1 MLFKHKHLLEQL
13 RKNGR
18 KGTGE
23 ILSITT
29 VGGGSSARQPFRPD
43 SDITTTWTDAKL
55 KLRVVPDD
63 RLEPPFEANVLTRL
77 HSIKNQGDHVPVWYD
92 PEDRGKVV
100 VDYEADAQRI
110 MQGLAD
116 LTQSLADADRLKHR
130 HDNQLG
136 RVWTPVS
143 GELLPL
149 DVHAYRGTGKVEAS
163 GPVSAV
169 AQQSAQTAYTAVRAQ
184 GRTLLPQLT
193 LDDAWFNQ
201 RDLRVELA
209 YGGLPKGSN
218 PDHKQWADTAAAIV
232 AALVSFINGHIV
244 RTEVAVTGGLAPDGA
259 LLPVT
264 GLKDKVRWAKRG
276 YAQYLVMPTANR
288 TAAEQL
294 SQKDRQDLEFIYAA
308 DLNEL
313 LRHSLTRRPVSGFTG
328 PA

>member
-13 RKNGR
+13 RTNGC

-29 VGGGSSARQPFRPD
+29 VGGGGSARQPFRPD

-55 KLRVVPDD
+55 RLRVVPDD
-63 RLEPPFEANVLTRL
+63 RLEAPFEATVLTRL
-77 HSIKNQGDHVPVWYD
+77 HSMKNQGDHVPVWYD

-116 LTQSLADADRLKHR
+116 LTQSLADADRLMHR
-130 HDNQLG
+130 QDHQLG
-136 RVWTPVS
+136 RVWTPVA

-149 DVHAYRGTGKVEAS
+149 DVHAYRGTGKVTAN

-169 AQQSAQTAYTAVRAQ
+169 AQESAQTAYAALRAV
-184 GRTLLPQLT
+184 GRTLLPQL
-193 LDDAWFNQ
+193 DGAWFDQ
-201 RDLRVELA
+201 RDLNVELA
-209 YGGLPKGSN
+209 YGGLPHGAS
-218 PDHKQWADTAAAIV
+218 PDPAQWSGTAAAIV
-232 AALVSFINGHIV
+232 AALASFVNGHMV
-244 RTEVAVTGGLAPDGA
+244 RTEVAVTGGLASDGT

-264 GLKDKVRWAKRG
+264 GLKAKVRWAKHG
-276 YAQYLVMPTANR
+276 YAQYLVMPSGNQS
-288 TAAEQL
+288 AAEQL
-294 SQKDRQDLEFIYAA
+294 SEKDRQGLQFVYAA
-308 DLNEL
+308 DLGEI
-313 LRHSLTRRPVSGFTG
+313 LRHSLTRRPVSGFSG

>member
-13 RKNGR
+13 RKSGC

-29 VGGGSSARQPFRPD
+29 VGGGGSVRQSFRPD

-63 RLEPPFEANVLTRL
+63 RLEAPFEATVLTRL
-77 HSIKNQGDHVPVWYD
+77 HSMKNQGDHVPVWYD
-92 PEDRGKVV
+92 PGDRDKVV

-116 LTQSLADADRLKHR
+116 LTQSLADADRLMHR
-130 HDNQLG
+130 EDHQLG
-136 RVWTPVS
+136 RVWTPVA

-169 AQQSAQTAYTAVRAQ
+169 AQESAQAAYAALRAM
-184 GRTLLPQLT
+184 GRTLLPQL
-193 LDDAWFNQ
+193 DGAWFDQ
-201 RDLRVELA
+201 RDLHVELA
-209 YGGLPKGSN
+209 YGGLPHGSS
-218 PDHKQWADTAAAIV
+218 PDPAQWAGTAAAIV
-232 AALVSFINGHIV
+232 AALVSFVNGHMV
-244 RTEVAVTGGLAPDGA
+244 RTEVAVTGGLAADGT

-264 GLKDKVRWAKRG
+264 GLKDKVRWAKKG
-276 YAQYLVMPTANR
+276 YAQYLVMPSGNEA
-288 TAAEQL
+288 AAEQL
-294 SQKDRQDLEFIYAA
+294 SEKIRQGVQFVYAA
-308 DLNEL
+308 DLGEV
-313 LRHSLTRRPVSGFTG
+313 LRHSLTRRPVSGFSG

>member
-29 VGGGSSARQPFRPD
+29 LGSGSSARQPFRPD
-43 SDITTTWTDAKL
+43 SDITTTWTDAKI

-63 RLEPPFEANVLTRL
+63 RLEPPFEADVLTRL
-77 HSIKNQGDHVPVWYD
+77 HSTKNQGDHVPVWYD
-92 PEDRGKVV
+92 PEDRDKVV

-110 MQGLAD
+110 MQGLVD
-116 LTQSLADADRLKHR
+116 LKQSLADAERLKHR
-130 HDNQLG
+130 HDNRLG
-136 RVWTPVS
+136 RVWTPVA
-143 GELLPL
+143 GQLLPL
-149 DVHAYRGTGKVEAS
+149 DVHAYRGTGKVEAG
-163 GPVSAV
+163 GPLSAL
-169 AQQSAQTAYTAVRAQ
+169 AQRSAQTAYAALRAQ
-184 GRTLLPQLT
+184 GRTPLPQLT
-193 LDDAWFNQ
+193 LDDAWFSQ

-209 YGGLPKGSN
+209 YGGLPHDSN
-218 PDHKQWADTAAAIV
+218 PDPKQWADTAAAIV
-232 AALVSFINGHIV
+232 AALVSFVNGHLV
-244 RTEVAVTGGLAPDGA
+244 RTEVAVTGGLAPDGT

-276 YAQYLVMPTANR
+276 YAQYLVMPSANQ

-294 SQKDRQDLEFIYAA
+294 SQKDRQDLQFVFAA

-313 LRHSLTRRPVSGFTG
+313 LRQSLTRRQVPGFPG

>member
-18 KGTGE
+18 RGIGE

-29 VGGGSSARQPFRPD
+29 LGGGSSARQPFRPD
-43 SDITTTWTDAKL
+43 SDITTTWTDAKV

-92 PEDRGKVV
+92 PEDHDKLV

-130 HDNQLG
+130 HDNHLG

-149 DVHAYRGTGKVEAS
+149 DVHAYRGTGKVEAT

-169 AQQSAQTAYTAVRAQ
+169 AQHSAQTAYAAVRAQ
-184 GRTLLPQLT
+184 GRTLLPQPALG
-193 LDDAWFNQ
+193 DGWFDQ

-209 YGGLPKGSN
+209 YGGLPRGSN
-218 PDHKQWADTAAAIV
+218 PDEKQWADTAAAIA
-232 AALVSFINGHIV
+232 AALVSFVNGHMV
-244 RTEVAVTGGLAPDGA
+244 RTEVAVTGGLDPDGA

-264 GLKDKVRWAKRG
+264 GLKDKVHWAKRG
-276 YAQYLVMPTANR
+276 YAQYLVMPSANKA
-288 TAAEQL
+288 AAEQL
-294 SQKDRQDLEFIYAA
+294 SQKDHQDLQFVYAA

-313 LRHSLTRRPVSGFTG
+313 LRHSLTRHPVPGFAG

>member
-29 VGGGSSARQPFRPD
+29 VGGGGSMSQPFRPD

-63 RLEPPFEANVLTRL
+63 RLEAPFEASVLTRL
-77 HSIKNQGDHVPVWYD
+77 HSMKNQGDHVPVWYD
-92 PEDRGKVV
+92 PEDHGKVA

-116 LTQSLADADRLKHR
+116 LTQSLADADRLMHR
-130 HDNQLG
+130 QDHQLG
-136 RVWTPVS
+136 RVWTPVG

-149 DVHAYRGTGKVEAS
+149 DVHAYRGTGKTQAV
-163 GPVSAV
+163 GPISVV
-169 AQQSAQTAYTAVRAQ
+169 AQESAQTAYAAMRAV
-184 GRTLLPQLT
+184 GRTLLPQL
-193 LDDAWFNQ
+193 DAAWFDQ
-201 RDLRVELA
+201 RDLHVELA
-209 YGGLPKGSN
+209 YGGLPHGSP
-218 PDHKQWADTAAAIV
+218 PDPAQWTSTAAAIV
-232 AALVSFINGHIV
+232 AALVSFVNGHMV
-244 RTEVAVTGGLAPDGA
+244 RPEVAVTGGLAPDGA

-264 GLKDKVRWAKRG
+264 KLKDKVRWAKHG
-276 YAQYLVMPTANR
+276 YAQYLVLPSGNEST
-288 TAAEQL
+288 AEQL
-294 SQKDRQDLEFIYAA
+294 SEKDRQGLQFVYAA
-308 DLNEL
+308 DLGEV
-313 LRHSLTRRPVSGFTG
+313 LRHSLTRRAVPGFPG